1 MKLAGSIDDVR
12 SAARQRS
19 EFAANA
25 LSAATVRARTIRGR
39 PSLIRGTYRPAR
51 VSVLEMVPPEKLD
64 ADLTRS
70 LVIGGICMAGA
81 LGVLVGELRP
91 AKRPGSVTI
100 SVQAATPPVAQP
112 SAPFGSPF
120 PSVEGIQ
127 AFAGRP
133 RQNDI
138 PPVDLSSKSPR
149 FGGRGGQHQPRVALV
164 TSAVSPAQ
172 RLPVEVVNRI
182 VRQSYGRF
190 SLCYEGGLQRAPELA
205 GRVGVK
211 FVVDRTGAV
220 ATTSEEASTT
230 LKDREVVQCVVRA
243 FQYLSF
249 PTPQGGIASTTYVLD
264 FAP

>member
-91 AKRPGSVTI
+91 AKRPDAVTI
-100 SVQAATPPVAQP
+100 TVQAATPPRSPVA
-112 SAPFGSPF
+112 SPF
-120 PSVEGIQ
+120 PSAEGVQ
-127 AFAGRP
+127 GFAPRP

-138 PPVDLSSKSPR
+138 PPRDLSSKSPG
-149 FGGRGGQHQPRVALV
+149 FGGRGSQHQPRLV
-164 TSAVSPAQ
+164 FVSSAVSPAQ

-182 VRQSYGRF
+182 VRQNYGRF
-190 SLCYEGGLQRAPELA
+190 RLCYEGGLHRAPELT
-205 GRVGVK
+205 GRVGVM
-211 FVVDRTGAV
+211 FVIDRSGAV
-220 ATTSEEASTT
+220 AQAGEEPSTT
-230 LKDREVVQCVVRA
+230 LEDREVVHCVVRA

-249 PTPQGGIASTTYVLD
+249 PTPEGGIASTTYVLD